1 MPWFRRL
8 MVALA
13 VLISALSGKPAPSAN
28 SGPPQEAPLPTP
40 FKVLADWH
48 IPDALFKAKP
58 GHVLRFVP
66 GNIRQLDG
74 KEVAVTG
81 FMLPI
86 RIHNKLVTEFMLL
99 RTQNTCCFGVPP
111 ELNEVVEVLR
121 IDQPSKVLMDAPITV
136 VGRLHVKER
145 WEGTFLCSIY
155 QLDAERVV
163 TGG

>member
-1 MPWFRRL
+1 MLSLRSL
-8 MVALA
+8 CMAMA
-13 VLISALSGKPAPSAN
+13 ILISAFPGRPTTLAATILSPG
-28 SGPPQEAPLPTP
+28 APLRTS
-40 FKVLADWH
+40 FEVLASWR

-66 GNIRQLDG
+66 ANIRSLDG

-86 RIHNKLVTEFMLL
+86 RVHNKLVTEFMLL

-121 IDQPSKVLMDAPITV
+121 IDTPSKVLMDSPITV
-136 VGRLHVKER
+136 VGRMHVKER

-163 TGG
+163 EG

>member
-1 MPWFRRL
+1 MAILVPAFP
-8 MVALA
+8 A
-13 VLISALSGKPAPSAN
+13 VPATPS
-28 SGPPQEAPLPTP
+28 PDAPLEAS
-40 FKVLADWH
+40 FKVLASWR

-66 GNIRQLDG
+66 GNIRRLDG

-99 RTQNTCCFGVPP
+99 RTQNTCCFGIPP

-121 IDQPSKVLMDAPITV
+121 IDTPPRVLMDAPITV
-136 VGRLHVKER
+136 VGRMHVKER

-155 QLDAERVV
+155 QLDAVRVV
-163 TGG
+163 EG